1 MNTMFSQRTEWEL
14 TPNRITGIL
23 EDLKKS
29 NQRIFDLT
37 ESNPTNCGFSYLTQ
51 DLQGALMN
59 PDNMRYSPATKGLA
73 ASREAVAKYYESKG
87 ITISPEQIFLTSST
101 SEGYSFLFRLLAD
114 PGNNILFPSPSYP
127 LFEFL
132 VGLNDIEMNYYP
144 LNYENQWGIDF
155 GELRNLITPLTS
167 GIVLVNP
174 NNPTG
179 SFVKSPELVTLNQIC
194 HESQISI
201 ISDEV
206 FHDYAFDRNQNFP
219 SLAANN
225 ENLTFTLGG
234 LSKMLGLPQM
244 KLSWIVVSGP
254 KAIAAEAIARLE
266 IIADTYL
273 SVNTPVQNALPV
285 WMKLRTA
292 IQDEIMTRVNVNRT
306 FLSEHCGKACL
317 HSDGGWY
324 AVLKLNPDMDEE
336 KLVED
341 LLIQDQVYVHPGYF
355 FNFNDEPHLII
366 SLLPMKED
374 FEEGLKRV
382 INRIS

>member
-73 ASREAVAKYYESKG
+73 ASRDAVAKYYESKG
-87 ITISPEQIFLTSST
+87 ISISPEQIFLTSST

-144 LNYENQWGIDF
+144 LMYTDQWAIDF

-167 GIVLVNP
+167 AIVLVNP

-179 SFVKSPELVTLNQIC
+179 SFI
-194 HESQISI
+194 I
-201 ISDEV
+201 ISC
-206 FHDYAFDRNQNFP
+206 
-219 SLAANN
+219 S
-225 ENLTFTLGG
+225 
-234 LSKMLGLPQM
+234 
-244 KLSWIVVSGP
+244 
-254 KAIAAEAIARLE
+254 
-266 IIADTYL
+266 
-273 SVNTPVQNALPV
+273 
-285 WMKLRTA
+285 
-292 IQDEIMTRVNVNRT
+292 
-306 FLSEHCGKACL
+306 
-317 HSDGGWY
+317 
-324 AVLKLNPDMDEE
+324 
-336 KLVED
+336 
-341 LLIQDQVYVHPGYF
+341 
-355 FNFNDEPHLII
+355 
-366 SLLPMKED
+366 
-374 FEEGLKRV
+374 
-382 INRIS
+382 